1 MTALTTRLSRSAR
14 PTPSRRVSAPCRAT
28 IGHTASASTIKKSG
42 YACGPALTR
51 KMAWVALK
59 AVYIAHP
66 RRIAKPATCS
76 VRSSS
81 LRRTW
86 RNRARSGTAVT
97 LRDYGSLDVGFRP
110 SSSLTVELMC
120 ATLADAVTTR
130 LVIFVSNTQVADL
143 TDPVS
148 DLPRLGGLV
157 VRGDDSGP
165 TTVTAT
171 HFEQRDLTF

>member
-1 MTALTTRLSRSAR
+1 
-14 PTPSRRVSAPCRAT
+14 
-28 IGHTASASTIKKSG
+28 
-42 YACGPALTR
+42 
-51 KMAWVALK
+51 
-59 AVYIAHP
+59 
-66 RRIAKPATCS
+66 
-76 VRSSS
+76 
-81 LRRTW
+81 
-86 RNRARSGTAVT
+86 
-97 LRDYGSLDVGFRP
+97 
-110 SSSLTVELMC
+110 MC